1 MILKK
6 TTFFNCRNLVNEEL
20 EFDSRA
26 NIFYGKNGQGKTSI
40 LEAIYFNITGTS
52 FRTKKNQEMIKY
64 NHNQIKFFSYYED
77 MIGEKNI
84 AIAIRNNKKE
94 YYYNKKKVKYDDFI
108 GKLNVI
114 SFIPEDISLIT
125 GTPTIRRNFFDY
137 EISQSNYDYYL
148 NLKKFN
154 KILKT
159 RNHLLKT
166 RNTNNEIFKL
176 YNEELIEISIKILQK
191 RLEFT
196 KNLSRLLNLN
206 YRKLFDINAELKI
219 KYESFLGEIE
229 KENIEELRKK
239 MLIEMEKVRMRE
251 KKYGYSLIGPQKDKY
266 VFTLNEK
273 DSKLYS
279 SQGEKKSIVFAIK
292 ISEIDMIVREKK
304 EYPIF
309 LLDDISSYFDS
320 TREEQILEY
329 FKKKKIQIFITSTE
343 KLEISAKKFYVKDG
357 EIDVEST

>member
-6 TTFFNCRNLVNEEL
+6 ITFFNCRNLVNEEL
-20 EFDSRA
+20 EFDSRV

-40 LEAIYFNITGTS
+40 LEAIYFNISGTS

-64 NHNQIKFFSYYED
+64 HKNQIKFFSHYED

-125 GTPTIRRNFFDY
+125 GTPAIKRSFFDY
-137 EISQSNYDYYL
+137 EISQANYDYYL

-154 KILKT
+154 KVLKT
-159 RNHLLKT
+159 RNHLLKI
-166 RNTNNEIFKL
+166 RKTNNEIFKL

-191 RLEFT
+191 RQEFT

-206 YRKLFDINAELKI
+206 YRKLFDIKAELKI

-229 KENIEELRKK
+229 KESPEELRKK
-239 MLIEMEKVRMRE
+239 ILIEMEKVRIRE

-266 VFTLNEK
+266 IFMLNEK

-309 LLDDISSYFDS
+309 LLDDVSSYFDS
-320 TREEQILEY
+320 TRKSKILEY
-329 FKKKKIQIFITSTE
+329 FKKKKIQVFITSTE
-343 KLEISAKKFYVKDG
+343 KLDISAKKFYVKDG
-357 EIDVEST
+357 IINVKNT

>member
-1 MILKK
+1 MRLKK
-6 TTFFNCRNLVNEEL
+6 ITFFNCRNLANDEL
-20 EFDSRA
+20 EFNSKA

-40 LEAIYFNITGTS
+40 LEAIYFNISGTS

-64 NHNQIKFFSYYED
+64 NENQIKFFSHYED
-77 MIGEKNI
+77 VIGEKNI

-108 GKLNVI
+108 GKVNVI
-114 SFIPEDISLIT
+114 SFIPEDILLIT
-125 GTPTIRRNFFDY
+125 GTPSVRRGFFDY
-137 EISQSNYDYYL
+137 EISQSNYNYYL

-154 KILKT
+154 KVLKT

-166 RNTNNEIFKL
+166 RNTKNEVFKL
-176 YNEELIEISIKILQK
+176 YNTELIKVSIAIIQK
-191 RLEFT
+191 RQEFT

-206 YRKLFDINAELKI
+206 YRKLFDIKAELKI

-229 KENIEELRKK
+229 KESREELIKKIEKK
-239 MLIEMEKVRMRE
+239 MEEVQERE
-251 KKYGYSLIGPQKDKY
+251 KRYGYSLIGPQKDKY
-266 VFTLNEK
+266 TFMLNDK

-292 ISEIDMIVREKK
+292 VSEIDMIVREKK
-304 EYPIF
+304 EYPVF

-320 TREEQILEY
+320 TREEKILEY
-329 FKKKKIQIFITSTE
+329 FEKKNIQLFITSTE
-343 KLEISAKKFYVKDG
+343 ELDIVAKKFYVKDG
-357 EIDVEST
+357 IINVEST